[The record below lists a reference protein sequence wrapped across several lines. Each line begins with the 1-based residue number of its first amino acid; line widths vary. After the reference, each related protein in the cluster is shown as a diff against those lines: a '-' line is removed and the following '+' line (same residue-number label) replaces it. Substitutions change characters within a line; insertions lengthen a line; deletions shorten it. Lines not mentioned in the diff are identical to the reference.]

1 MATATVLGL
10 GRAGESARRLQ
21 AEVERLIY
29 RVRAELTDFTR
40 DEVGP
45 VGRLVEEARRFRAS
59 LGKQAKSAAQR
70 AEKRTES
77 IMNSLEGRVAK
88 AMEPLAKRLDVASYQ
103 ELAELRDRVDEIEK
117 KLRDLTTAARAA

>member
-1 MATATVLGL
+1 MARATVLGL
-10 GRAGESARRLQ
+10 ARTGESARRLQ

-40 DEVGP
+40 DEAGP
-45 VGRLVEEARRFRAS
+45 VGRLVAEARRLRAS
-59 LGKQAKSAAQR
+59 LDKQAKSAAQR

-77 IMNSLEGRVAK
+77 IMNSLEGRVAR

-103 ELAELRDRVDEIEK
+103 ELSELRDRVDEIEK

>member
-40 DEVGP
+40 DEART
-45 VGRLVEEARRFRAS
+45 VGRLVEEARHFRAS

-88 AMEPLAKRLDVASYQ
+88 AIEPLAKRLDLASYQ